1 MNVYELT
8 TQTLTNCKFSDTTDA
23 TTRSDNEAAC
33 IRSFNTAYRRICRE
47 KLHLWYTEE
56 VTLDTAKCFAMSS
69 LSKKAIKIL
78 KISQY
83 QDYSEDAG
91 EIESPAYPWDKYDG
105 AGTIVVPAAEAS
117 GTVFVEYEYMPTM
130 LGITYHIKGA
140 NTVKVI
146 PVDEA
151 ISAAEA
157 TALVGQILH
166 VIDVS
171 TGLYYDYTVA
181 SAAEGVAGAA
191 TITTSE
197 SISVAVADGDE
208 IFIGD
213 NWEPVIEEEW
223 HMVLTYWAASQYY
236 LSLKSVNYATKVA
249 QWKSIYDETFAGVDG
264 GTGEDEELTG
274 AYSPQI

>member
-23 TTRSDNEAAC
+23 TTRSDNEKAF
-33 IRSFNTAYRRICRE
+33 ITSFNTAYRRICRE

-56 VTLDTAKCFAMSS
+56 VTLDAAKCFVMSS

-91 EIESPAYPWDKYDG
+91 YIESPPYPWDKYDG
-105 AGTIVVPAAEAS
+105 AGTIVVPAATAS
-117 GTVFVEYEYMPTM
+117 TAVFVEYEYMPTM
-130 LGITYHIKGA
+130 LGITYNISGA
-140 NTVKVI
+140 NTAKVI

-157 TALVGQILH
+157 TALAGQTLH

-171 TGLYYDYTVA
+171 TGLYYDYTIVSSA
-181 SAAEGVAGAA
+181 SGVAGAC
-191 TITTSE
+191 TITVDET
-197 SISVAVADGDE
+197 ISVAVADGDE

-213 NWEPVIEEEW
+213 NWEPAIDEEW
-223 HMVLTYWAASQYY
+223 HMILTYWAASQYY
-236 LSLKSVNYATKVA
+236 LSLKSVNYATKAA
-249 QWKSIYDETFAGVDG
+249 QWKSIYDEALAGVDG
-264 GTGEDEELTG
+264 GTGEDEALTG